1 MAPLAMGAI
10 VTARGG
16 PHVDLESFDRTLRD
30 LYAAPGTRIKQW
42 VVELRREQAWAAKT
56 CPRIDVPEHIDNCMP
71 LGWDVGFDSEY
82 GPPIGGRAVCRN
94 VGSTQWTHL
103 DHDSCHTC
111 GDLHEAT
118 RSRPDVAAW
127 IALRALRPPITS
139 DREALSDEVAPALEL
154 RGHPAIVALTGRSW
168 GGGSTKNWG
177 GK

>member
-1 MAPLAMGAI
+1 MSDKPDHIEVPPGIESLRGIKFADPAD
-10 VTARGG
+10 ARDFSVG
-16 PHVDLESFDRTLRD
+16 
-30 LYAAPGTRIKQW
+30 
-42 VVELRREQAWAAKT
+42 RE
-56 CPRIDVPEHIDNCMP
+56 
-71 LGWDVGFDSEY
+71 Y
-82 GPPIGGRAVCRN
+82 
-94 VGSTQWTHL
+94 
-103 DHDSCHTC
+103 DSCHTC